1 MSHKLRVNSVTPPS
15 PRAPQEWMASCS
27 CGWIGDVVQS
37 IADAEQDYDD
47 HAVCEVTHECP
58 PWEYCHACTGT
69 GYETTDPEDS
79 SKCLRCNGTGI
90 EPQEVR

>member
-1 MSHKLRVNSVTPPS
+1 MTHKLRVNSVTPPS

-47 HAVCEVTHECP
+47 HATCDGHPAGPFDPMGETV
-58 PWEYCHACTGT
+58 YCDGT
-69 GYETTDPEDS
+69 CKEG
-79 SKCLRCNGTGI
+79 R
-90 EPQEVR
+90 QR